1 MYGQSTIPAARGC
14 PDSDNDGVV
23 DPFDAFPEDF
33 YQQTDNDGDG
43 WGDNQAVPNGD
54 ECPDEYGTSTNNSR
68 QGCPDADNDSWA
80 DVDDAF
86 PEDPLQWVD
95 TDLDGWG
102 DNYGWFNTT
111 IADEQDV
118 GNLIT
123 IRDQWGDAFPL
134 DPSQWSDTDGDGF
147 GDNSTGRVPDAF
159 PVRATQWADTDGDGY
174 GDNQKL
180 GSWQP
185 DECNLKYGESYV
197 DYFGCTDTDKDG
209 VSDQTDPCPYDS
221 SISAGLRGQVQCAS
235 FDDHDDD
242 GIPNKYDADY
252 VAGSEDGGLAL
263 DSQVIVLIGLLV
275 FLLAVISVAM
285 IAKQAG
291 RRKAAYG
298 RAEEMKVSAMFQEE
312 DARRLEWIDYY
323 VAQGDTAKA
332 MELGWEP
339 PAEIP
344 QWQQHQMQQEQ
355 AQQEAVPTMFSL
367 DDV

>member
-1 MYGQSTIPAARGC
+1 M
-14 PDSDNDGVV
+14 
-23 DPFDAFPEDF
+23 
-33 YQQTDNDGDG
+33 
-43 WGDNQAVPNGD
+43 
-54 ECPDEYGTSTNNSR
+54 
-68 QGCPDADNDSWA
+68 
-80 DVDDAF
+80 
-86 PEDPLQWVD
+86 WVI
-95 TDLDGWG
+95 
-102 DNYGWFNTT
+102 N
-111 IADEQDV
+111 
-118 GNLIT
+118 
-123 IRDQWGDAFPL
+123 
-134 DPSQWSDTDGDGF
+134 
-147 GDNSTGRVPDAF
+147 
-159 PVRATQWADTDGDGY
+159 
-174 GDNQKL
+174 
-180 GSWQP
+180 
-185 DECNLKYGESYV
+185 
-197 DYFGCTDTDKDG
+197 
-209 VSDQTDPCPYDS
+209 
-221 SISAGLRGQVQCAS
+221 
-235 FDDHDDD
+235 